1 MEFKQC
7 EKGHYYESTL
17 TRCPQCERE
26 AMEQSNET
34 MDFNQSGGK
43 ASDYRPTESFSFPEV
58 EDYGPTAPVGMGTVN
73 SQSQMGNNGG
83 ETRPPENYGF
93 TVPGGNPFGDTLPQ
107 NTTSV
112 YMNDQA
118 GFLPV
123 VGWLV
128 CIEGPEK
135 GKDYRIHAG
144 YNSIGR
150 SFSMDIVLKYDNN
163 ISREKDCYIGYDQ
176 QEKEFFFG
184 HDNGR
189 NIIRVNGKR
198 VNGSTDLKS
207 YDILSIGSCKYMFVA
222 LCGEQFDWSD
232 EE

>member
-7 EKGHYYESTL
+7 ENGHYYESTL
-17 TRCPQCERE
+17 TKCPQCERE
-26 AMEQSNET
+26 AAEQANE
-34 MDFNQSGGK
+34 SGGV
-43 ASDYRPTESFSFPEV
+43 SDYRPTESFSFSEV
-58 EDYGPTAPVGMGTVN
+58 EDYGPTAPVGMEGTN
-73 SQSQMGNNGG
+73 ASRQMGNNIG
-83 ETRPPENYGF
+83 ETHPVEDFGF
-93 TVPGGNPFGDTLPQ
+93 TTPGGGTFNNSLPQ
-107 NTTSV
+107 NTMCIN
-112 YMNDQA
+112 MNESA
-118 GFLPV
+118 GTLPV

-150 SFSMDIVLKYDNN
+150 SYSMDIVLKYDNN
-163 ISREKDCYIGYDQ
+163 ISREKDCYVGYDQ

-232 EE
+232 QE